1 MGLPLYLAIT
11 APELSTAEVLPK
23 HLAYM
28 ACVLS
33 PYSTGLSNYPQS
45 LPEGAVLILND
56 STPAGGHD
64 PKLIGGQTAEI
75 SRQFGCSGILLDFQR
90 PDNALTFQIA
100 EEILSSVSYPVA
112 VSEDYA
118 RELDCPV
125 FLSAPPA
132 DCRLDR
138 WLSPWKDREIW
149 LEAALDARTV
159 TLDKTGSWVH
169 PANPCDP
176 DLLPHRSQQ
185 LHCHYK
191 TEVASVQVHFTLQRT
206 KEDLKAQLQ
215 EAESLGVTMAVGLY
229 QELGFP
235 F

>member
-1 MGLPLYLAIT
+1 MGLPLYLAMT
-11 APELSTAEVLPK
+11 APELSAAEVLPK

-33 PYSTGLSNYPQS
+33 PYSTGLSNFPQN
-45 LPEGAVLILND
+45 LPEDSILILND
-56 STPAGGHD
+56 STPARGHE
-64 PKLIGGQTAEI
+64 PKLISRQTAEI

-90 PDNALTFQIA
+90 PDNALTFQIVEA
-100 EEILSSVSYPVA
+100 ILSSVSCPVA
-112 VSEDYA
+112 VSEGYA
-118 RELDCPV
+118 KHLDCPV

-132 DCRLDR
+132 DCLLQR

-159 TLDKTGSWVH
+159 TLDKAGSIVH

-176 DLLPHRSQQ
+176 ELLPHRSEP

-191 TEVASVQVHFTLQRT
+191 TEVTPQEVHFTMQRT
-206 KEDLKAQLQ
+206 SEDLKAQLQ
-215 EAESLGVTMAVGLY
+215 EAEGLGVTMAIGLY
-229 QELGFP
+229 QELGFH